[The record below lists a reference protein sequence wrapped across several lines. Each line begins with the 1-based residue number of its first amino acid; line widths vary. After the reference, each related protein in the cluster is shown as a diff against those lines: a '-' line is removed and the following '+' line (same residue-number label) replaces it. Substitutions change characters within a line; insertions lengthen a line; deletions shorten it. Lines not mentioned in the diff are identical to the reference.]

1 MNLNLKYESESEKGS
16 VLKNL
21 STKKQYLHITAYA
34 CDKCKG
40 PVVAGSLGVR
50 ETVISRETEVQ
61 LLEGV
66 CLSCGNKQDRLPDAS
81 YVREFL
87 PVEWAHAAD

>member
-1 MNLNLKYESESEKGS
+1 MLRDLYK
-16 VLKNL
+16 
-21 STKKQYLHITAYA
+21 KKQYLHITAYA

-50 ETVISRETEVQ
+50 ETVVSRESQVR
-61 LLEGV
+61 LLEGI
-66 CLSCGNKQDRLPDAS
+66 CLACGNRQERLPDAS

-87 PVEWAHAAD
+87 PVEWACVAD